1 MLKKEQR
8 KQDYLFISLL
18 LFLVFCSLCIL
29 LDACSESSPKPF
41 GYFRIDIPQP
51 DYRVENR
58 FKNFKFELSGWA
70 EIKESSQN
78 EKGEFFN
85 IVYNQLQAE
94 IYCSYIPIKKE
105 KLVQLSE
112 ESRKFAYLH
121 AVKADAIQEYFFEN
135 PQQKVYGL
143 VYNIKGNVASS
154 TQFVLTD
161 SVSAF
166 FRGALYFDNRP
177 NSDSIAPVLEY
188 INKDIQVIIE
198 SFRWKK

>member
-1 MLKKEQR
+1 MSNEEQR
-8 KQDYLFISLL
+8 KQKSLFISLL
-18 LFLVFCSLCIL
+18 LFLVFCSLFVL
-29 LDACSESSPKPF
+29 LAACSEPSPKPW

-51 DYRVENR
+51 DYRIENR
-58 FKNFKFELSGWA
+58 FKNFKFELSDQA
-70 EIKESSQN
+70 EIRELSQN

-85 IVYNQLQAE
+85 IVYSQLQAE

-105 KLVQLSE
+105 KLAQLSE
-112 ESRKFAYLH
+112 ESRKFVYLH
-121 AVKADAIQEYFFEN
+121 AVKADAIQEHFFEN
-135 PQQKVYGL
+135 PQQTVYGM

-154 TQFVLTD
+154 IQFVLTD